1 MLFEVRKLK
10 KRLLTISGAPN
21 DVGFLLSTL
30 RTLFRLSRVLLDL
43 YKSILSGAIKFV
55 SVQSS

>member
-10 KRLLTISGAPN
+10 KRLLTVSGAPN
-21 DVGFLLSTL
+21 DGFLLNTL